1 MTLDHLDARCALI
14 NVDLQNGVRA
24 LPYTHPVQGVID
36 NAALLADAFRA
47 HDRPVVIT
55 VANSTGVTPL
65 RTDAGFAAPASL
77 PPGWDE
83 PVAELHRDDDD
94 LFLSKA
100 RWGSFAGTGLDDWL
114 RERGVTQV
122 VLTGV
127 ATGFGVESTARGCA
141 DRGYNVVVATDAVT
155 DMDAD
160 VHANSVQR
168 IFPRLGQCATTSEV
182 LAALD
187 ATGR

>member
-1 MTLDHLDARCALI
+1 MALDQLDERCALI
-14 NVDLQNGVRA
+14 NVDLQNGVRK
-24 LPYTHPVQGVID
+24 LPYTHPVQAVID
-36 NAALLADAFRA
+36 NAARLCDAFRA
-47 HDRPVVIT
+47 RGLPVVIT

-65 RTDAGFAAPASL
+65 RADAGFAAPAAL

-83 PVAELHRDDDD
+83 PVAELHRSDDDM
-94 LFLSKA
+94 FLSKA
-100 RWGSFAGTGLDDWL
+100 RWGSFAGTGLEQWL

-141 DRGYNVVVATDAVT
+141 DRGFNVVVATDAVT

-168 IFPRLGQCATTSEV
+168 IFPRLGQCASTDEV
-182 LAALD
+182 LAVLGARRD
-187 ATGR
+187 